1 MLLLER
7 DPGDIVSFAQLQALM
22 QHTAPR
28 VRASR
33 EAEFP
38 ALADGQGEESPGAGQ
53 RLP

>member
-22 QHTAPR
+22 QQHRAQCGVTRSR
-28 VRASR
+28 V
-33 EAEFP
+33 P
-38 ALADGQGEESPGAGQ
+38 ALADGQGVESPGAGQ